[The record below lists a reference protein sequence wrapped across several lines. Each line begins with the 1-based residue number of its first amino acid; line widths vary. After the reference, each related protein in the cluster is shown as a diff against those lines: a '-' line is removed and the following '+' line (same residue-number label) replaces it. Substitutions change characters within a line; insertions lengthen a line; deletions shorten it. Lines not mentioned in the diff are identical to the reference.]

1 MSEGSRRRLDYAQR
15 LLDGDPDDGGSADGV
30 WARSVVWLTRL
41 AIEREL
47 DAFWARRSPT
57 GMSHTRRSQLLAL
70 GVVVEGDTPYR
81 VTELWNT
88 LSRAAH
94 HHHYELAPTAAELR
108 GWLSE
113 ARLLC
118 ADLANLT

>member
-1 MSEGSRRRLDYAQR
+1 MSEGSRRRLDYAQK
-15 LLDGDPDDGGSADGV
+15 LLDSDSDDGA

-41 AIEREL
+41 AIEHEL
-47 DAFWARRSPT
+47 DALWARRSPK
-57 GMSHTRRSQLLAL
+57 GMSRSRRSQLLAL
-70 GVVVEGDTPYR
+70 GVVAEGDTPYR
-81 VTELWNT
+81 ATELWNT